1 MKNNI
6 LDSLHLTYISNKKG
20 EKLSVVL
27 PIDDFQNLIEEWEDM
42 RDSILALERNN
53 FIPIRSKEDLE

>member
-1 MKNNI
+1 MKDNI

-20 EKLSVVL
+20 EKISVVL
-27 PIDDFQNLIEEWEDM
+27 PVDDFQNLIEEWEDM

-53 FIPIRSKEDLE
+53 FIPIHSKEDLE